1 VTEGSPPDRAP
12 ATAAGEKASGEG
24 LPSPTTADAHDL
36 GRILDILK
44 ALSARRDPADV
55 LFTFTAQI
63 AETLAIDRCSVV
75 RVTNEGAKVR
85 VVASHEDPLV
95 KDLEIDLAKYP
106 ELGRALETGRSVI
119 INDVAH
125 HPQTQSCAKELAS
138 AGINSLIVVP
148 VILFEGRLGSLLL
161 RAARRGGS
169 FSARDVRFCEL
180 IAESAANAVERA
192 YLMEDLKRVNAEL
205 EHLARTDELTGLYN
219 QRYFRQRLMEETGR
233 AMRYGTPLAC
243 MFMDV
248 DNFKSVNDRFG
259 HIAGDDVLR
268 ELGARTLR
276 STRASDIVA
285 RYGGEEIVIL
295 LPQTDYDGAVRQAGR
310 LLSTISGAPFPGLP
324 REARI
329 TVSIGVSMFD
339 KKTVADAE
347 TLLARADAALYE
359 AKARGKN
366 RIVAGEKEYV

>member
-1 VTEGSPPDRAP
+1 MDRPSAP
-12 ATAAGEKASGEG
+12 TAA
-24 LPSPTTADAHDL
+24 DARDL

-44 ALSARRDPADV
+44 TLSARRDPADV
-55 LFTFTAQI
+55 LFTFTTQI
-63 AETLAIDRCSVV
+63 AETLGLDRCSVV
-75 RVTNEGAKVR
+75 RVTKEGAQLR

-95 KDLEIDLAKYP
+95 KDLEIEAAKYP
-106 ELGRALETGRSVI
+106 ELRRALETGRSVI

-125 HPQTQSCAKELAS
+125 HPQTAACAKDLAS
-138 AGINSLIVVP
+138 AGITALIVVP

-169 FSARDVRFCEL
+169 FSARDARFCEL

-192 YLMEDLKRVNAEL
+192 YLMEDLKRANADL

-219 QRYFRQRLMEETGR
+219 QRYFRQRLLEETGR
-233 AMRYGTPLAC
+233 AARYGSPLAC

-259 HIAGDDVLR
+259 HLAGDGVLR

-276 STRASDIVA
+276 STRSSDIVA
-285 RYGGEEIVIL
+285 RYGGEEIAIL
-295 LPQTDYDGAVRQAGR
+295 LPQTDYDGAVRQALR
-310 LLSTISGAPFPGLP
+310 LLSTISGAPYPGLP
-324 REARI
+324 GDIKI
-329 TVSIGVSMFD
+329 TVSLGLAMFD
-339 KKTVADAE
+339 KSTAADSEA
-347 TLLARADAALYE
+347 LLAKADAALYE